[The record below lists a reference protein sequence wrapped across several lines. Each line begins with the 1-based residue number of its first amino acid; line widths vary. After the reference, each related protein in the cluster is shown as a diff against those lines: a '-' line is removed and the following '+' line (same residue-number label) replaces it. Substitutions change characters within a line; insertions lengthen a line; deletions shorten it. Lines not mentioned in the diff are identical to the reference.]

1 MAVKNNLKSHMQWL
15 DKSKAN
21 VPSNNS
27 GLNDV
32 ISALTNI
39 TNIQR
44 PRAKQ
49 TDQPLVR
56 PSDNT
61 SRPPSSIKH
70 TDVQR
75 TPSTSGIDII
85 GLVGSVDKTSRS
97 SGLRSKKK
105 DHGVLRSSESS
116 SLYSSQSPDPP
127 QREMASRVQ
136 QPAHTPAAPAV
147 IDLTFDDSTATPTA
161 KKRTPA
167 APLQSATKR
176 LKATPAHLGSSTAA
190 INTSKTSMSGRNLLD
205 DHPSSDSD
213 DDASEL
219 NDVIS
224 NYDFNKRSLSNLTA
238 VTASRTTSHPATH
251 PASAH
256 PTTTSVPDI
265 VGLQKR
271 YIDVCERR
279 IALLVE
285 RVSIETSTALSE
297 DAKRQKRIELGNRL
311 KTIEASQETLKKHLE
326 ASIASAKALSSTPK
340 SMPLGPGT
348 SVQSVRML
356 SDVET
361 TFGIQG
367 TSHASHVQVPD
378 SSRVLDP
385 TQIRKSTPDIQ
396 GRPET
401 VESQIEVTLEDV
413 EMIDDD
419 QVPEQPVQRPQR
431 YLREQRYL
439 PSPPPPDY
447 EGAYMNDQD
456 EDEDDYDEGL
466 HTMDGLVT
474 SEPEDSQAI
483 REELGDFIVDEEN
496 SEDDD
501 FVDASEAPI
510 QNSDGASDD
519 GDDEPV
525 RVSQSEVQDLK
536 NSSDMSEYEDEI
548 HQEEE
553 GVGGFASSSDE
564 DEVEATAHS
573 RNHDSVRYNNE
584 SFSDNEDDIQVVNL
598 EDDDEGFDDERE
610 VGATQAQAIEILSD
624 SDLDDFDIP
633 PPPVQRTVQQPAA
646 MAPPQHSPTPHE
658 QNITDVPSSPIRDDA
673 DTQFP
678 DTELDELLARPRETH
693 PWSKEVFGKLREV
706 FKLTTFRPN
715 QLEAVNATLSGQDV
729 FVLMPTGGGKSL
741 CYQLPAIVTSG
752 KTHGTTIVISPL
764 ISLMQDQ
771 VEHLWEKNIRAG
783 MISSKGSAEERKTT
797 FNLFV
802 NGLLDLVYLSPEM
815 ISASKQAQNAIA
827 KLHRDKKL
835 ARIVVDEAHCV
846 SSWGHDFRPD
856 YTALSFFKK
865 TYPDIPL
872 MALTATAN
880 DQVRMDIIHNLQL
893 NNPVFLKQSFNRTNL
908 FYEVLPKKDCMK
920 DIERNI
926 KGRWRNQ
933 TGIIYCHSKNL
944 CEKTADL
951 LYKAG
956 ITAAYYHAGME
967 PEDRLQ
973 IQKKWQ
979 SGEIKVI
986 CATIAFG
993 MGIDKPDVRFV
1004 IHLTIPRTLEGYYQE
1019 TGRAGRDGKPSWCT
1033 LYYTIADAML
1043 MQKMISKDRELDRAG
1058 KEKHQDKLRKVTEYC
1073 DNITDCRREQVLR
1086 YFSETFDKKDCGK
1099 QCDNCC
1105 KSGSSSMIEKDVTT
1119 FAVNFAKLVQ
1129 ELEKEKVTLSYCKDV
1144 YRGSKSSKIVNAQHD
1159 QLEFHGAG
1167 KDLDRNA
1174 LDRVAYQMI
1183 SEKYLTEYHVM
1194 NGAGFSTSYI
1204 KSGPRCS
1211 TLVRG
1216 QKKLVMHFPTAAPS
1230 RAPTND
1236 GSGSRRHTAE
1246 STNDRILNSAQF
1258 DEFRLPSTPKIVS
1271 ARAHFDRTSSGVS
1284 VPPITPSRAA
1294 PVVAPSRI
1302 KLTETHF
1309 KSEEEKQQYIEAHR
1323 RLKDRQNEIMSRLN
1337 FKKSSSVCSQETLKD
1352 MALKLPQTEIEYKK
1366 LRGVDT
1372 KQPIYFK
1379 HFAPLLQQLK
1389 KEFDGSSTGST
1400 SKFWN
1405 KTQQDD
1411 NRAVI
1416 DAIRASQASQV
1427 SQTSQG
1433 SGKSQKSQ
1441 SQRSQGGRRGGRGR
1455 GGYRRGG
1462 SQRKSSTKR
1471 GPRAMPL

>member
-27 GLNDV
+27 
-32 ISALTNI
+32 
-39 TNIQR
+39 
-44 PRAKQ
+44 
-49 TDQPLVR
+49 
-56 PSDNT
+56 
-61 SRPPSSIKH
+61 
-70 TDVQR
+70 
-75 TPSTSGIDII
+75 
-85 GLVGSVDKTSRS
+85 
-97 SGLRSKKK
+97 
-105 DHGVLRSSESS
+105 
-116 SLYSSQSPDPP
+116 DPP

-190 INTSKTSMSGRNLLD
+190 INTSKTSMAGRNLLD

-553 GVGGFASSSDE
+553 GVGGFASSSGE

-633 PPPVQRTVQQPAA
+633 PPPVQRTVKQPAA

-956 ITAAYYHAGME
+956 ITAAYYHA
-967 PEDRLQ
+967 
-973 IQKKWQ
+973 
-979 SGEIKVI
+979 
-986 CATIAFG
+986 
-993 MGIDKPDVRFV
+993 
-1004 IHLTIPRTLEGYYQE
+1004 
-1019 TGRAGRDGKPSWCT
+1019 
-1033 LYYTIADAML
+1033 
-1043 MQKMISKDRELDRAG
+1043 
-1058 KEKHQDKLRKVTEYC
+1058 DKLRKVTEYC

-1230 RAPTND
+1230 RAPTSD

-1246 STNDRILNSAQF
+1246 STNDRILNPAQF

-1352 MALKLPQTEIEYKK
+1352 MALKLPQTETEYKK

-1416 DAIRASQASQV
+1416 DAIRASQASQ
-1427 SQTSQG
+1427 
-1433 SGKSQKSQ
+1433 
-1441 SQRSQGGRRGGRGR
+1441 
-1455 GGYRRGG
+1455 
-1462 SQRKSSTKR
+1462 
-1471 GPRAMPL
+1471 